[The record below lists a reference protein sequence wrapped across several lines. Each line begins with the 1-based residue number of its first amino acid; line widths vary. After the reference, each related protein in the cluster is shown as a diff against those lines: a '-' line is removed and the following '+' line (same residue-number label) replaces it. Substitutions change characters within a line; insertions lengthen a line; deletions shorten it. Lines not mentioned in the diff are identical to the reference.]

1 MLEICS
7 VREAQMPRLYE
18 SAAPVGTLTAET
30 AALLGLPQTVIV
42 CAGAGD
48 NAAAGRP
55 LPQEPFRLFLFHRL
69 PSALTAAVCPAFATV
84 KRRRDPRR
92 ERETVRPYWKD
103 CQEKKNTAGSRS
115 SLGRRHGSPQT
126 AGLIRKRRLEGLI
139 AARLLSGIS
148 SGSFL
153 SGGKPLRR
161 ADRSDWPLKRF
172 SALCKTESYPVF
184 ASPQHTHLRRFGLT
198 LSPEY
203 AITGSDSR
211 IGERRQGARTTNPP
225 QKSAE
230 RKLTK

>member
-1 MLEICS
+1 M
-7 VREAQMPRLYE
+7 
-18 SAAPVGTLTAET
+18 
-30 AALLGLPQTVIV
+30 
-42 CAGAGD
+42 
-48 NAAAGRP
+48 
-55 LPQEPFRLFLFHRL
+55 PQEPFRLFLFHRL

-84 KRRRDPRR
+84 KRRRDPHR

-103 CQEKKNTAGSRS
+103 CQEKKNTAGSQSPPPAAWFSADR
-115 SLGRRHGSPQT
+115 GAYKEAAFGGSYSRP
-126 AGLIRKRRLEGLI
+126 ASVR
-139 AARLLSGIS
+139 IS

-172 SALCKTESYPVF
+172 SALCKTESHPVF

-211 IGERRQGARTTNPP
+211 IGERRRGARTTNPP

-230 RKLTK
+230 RKLTR

>member
-1 MLEICS
+1 MAS
-7 VREAQMPRLYE
+7 GKGRKRRV
-18 SAAPVGTLTAET
+18 
-30 AALLGLPQTVIV
+30 
-42 CAGAGD
+42 D
-48 NAAAGRP
+48 NAAAERP
-55 LPQEPFRLFLFHRL
+55 LPQELFRLFLYHRL
-69 PSALTAAVCPAFATV
+69 PSALPAAVYPAFATA
-84 KRRRDPRR
+84 KRRRDPCRKGG
-92 ERETVRPYWKD
+92 TVRPCWKD
-103 CQEKKNTAGSRS
+103 WQEKARQAPSPLR
-115 SLGRRHGSPQT
+115 RRHGSPQT

-153 SGGKPLRR
+153 PGGKPLRR
-161 ADRSDWPLKRF
+161 ADRSDWPFKRF
-172 SALCKTESYPVF
+172 SALCKTESHPVF

-230 RKLTK
+230 RKLTR

>member
-1 MLEICS
+1 MAGK
-7 VREAQMPRLYE
+7 REKAARGTMPPLNAPCRKSFSDF
-18 SAAPVGTLTAET
+18 SATIGSASGCLPGLCNCET
-30 AALLGLPQTVIV
+30 PERSPP
-42 CAGAGD
+42 GARD
-48 NAAAGRP
+48 
-55 LPQEPFRLFLFHRL
+55 
-69 PSALTAAVCPAFATV
+69 CPA
-84 KRRRDPRR
+84 
-92 ERETVRPYWKD
+92 
-103 CQEKKNTAGSRS
+103 
-115 SLGRRHGSPQT
+115 L
-126 AGLIRKRRLEGLI
+126 LEGLSRKEKHGRLPVLSRP
-139 AARLLSGIS
+139 AAWFSADRGAYKEAAFGGAYSRPASVRIS